1 MLRAALRSAL
11 FLWVSTQAWES
22 VQAGSF
28 LVVTRT
34 ADGWSLQAV
43 ESVTVNGKEK
53 LRGAGSAGNTATW
66 DAKSIGK
73 LAEEQLSSFVVVRR
87 AADGALLGRTGAG
100 DWQALLP
107 EASQTK
113 TAEPA
118 ASLWKSAIVAV
129 KKDHKD
135 KSASSIRTDEIY
147 AILPGADPA
156 ASAGML
162 ATDISLHHLPGM
174 TEGDAFAQMVAFMP
188 AAVKTFP
195 ESAKTVHEY
204 LAQSISAHIRTWQ
217 DGDAAVTV
225 LNEAMALTSA
235 ADAAFPGDS
244 ALSASST
251 QVRNLRKWLDRR
263 VAILRALDAGKQ
275 SDAFLAGYHDFEIF
289 DKSFPQLS
297 KARLAHM
304 QASAKL
310 HLETAKALRDAGDY
324 LDAIR
329 HLLIARWRD
338 SKLTETNDV
347 LEQVRLEVAKLSSQK
362 YAEIRQNVDPR
373 SPAQVQVQ
381 RRLLLAE
388 QYMNDG
394 KPEEAEKALAEAETI
409 DKDEPRVTLLQ
420 AKLAVTRGDLG
431 KALALLDNYA
441 GIAITPLD
449 FADGE
454 KLRASVL
461 YSIQTSADRTRGE
474 LSKDMDQQR
483 FAAALESAADGL
495 KLDNEN
501 PDFLYEAGVNA
512 CVLRHC
518 DRAAPLLHRF
528 LDLTDSADADH
539 NRRIA
544 AVQLLR
550 EAESA
555 AQTDPKLTRKPPEAA
570 EVSWFSGG
578 PLEHAT
584 LYDPISLA
592 FQPKVSR
599 IDASDHLTVA
609 YEWTGNQLRS
619 VHAKYEEKKTGGN
632 IARLAG
638 AAAASAGG
646 LSTTLAWKSADRE
659 TNDFYFNYYDDVP
672 QVLKVSRDNAVVKGT
687 TKRISIPGI
696 GIYGP
701 FAGIGAL
708 GALSN
713 LGRLGSLGQMGSL
726 GALAGRGSIGGLPS
740 FGNVSSLGSI
750 GGTANLGGAA
760 GIMSSVSGAGRMPGI
775 SGFMSSGAGHQLS
788 PQTYSVVNDPQG
800 GSSAGFLTLW
810 NSPRLDTRLAFK
822 ATGKRAAVG
831 FAGNSYFHPFI
842 WDGIHLFEFDYD
854 DQGRVRHAWELDN
867 PGAPRLDFAWDGQR
881 LLKITGRDSG
891 GGVVYSRTLN
901 YSNERLTSESISSH
915 AGNSHIEY
923 KYGKTGRLVEA
934 DCDADRSI
942 DGRSRKIYFADD
954 DKGKR

>member
-1 MLRAALRSAL
+1 
-11 FLWVSTQAWES
+11 
-22 VQAGSF
+22 
-28 LVVTRT
+28 
-34 ADGWSLQAV
+34 
-43 ESVTVNGKEK
+43 
-53 LRGAGSAGNTATW
+53 
-66 DAKSIGK
+66 
-73 LAEEQLSSFVVVRR
+73 
-87 AADGALLGRTGAG
+87 
-100 DWQALLP
+100 
-107 EASQTK
+107 
-113 TAEPA
+113 
-118 ASLWKSAIVAV
+118 
-129 KKDHKD
+129 
-135 KSASSIRTDEIY
+135 
-147 AILPGADPA
+147 
-156 ASAGML
+156 
-162 ATDISLHHLPGM
+162 
-174 TEGDAFAQMVAFMP
+174 
-188 AAVKTFP
+188 
-195 ESAKTVHEY
+195 
-204 LAQSISAHIRTWQ
+204 
-217 DGDAAVTV
+217 
-225 LNEAMALTSA
+225 
-235 ADAAFPGDS
+235 
-244 ALSASST
+244 
-251 QVRNLRKWLDRR
+251 
-263 VAILRALDAGKQ
+263 
-275 SDAFLAGYHDFEIF
+275 
-289 DKSFPQLS
+289 
-297 KARLAHM
+297 
-304 QASAKL
+304 
-310 HLETAKALRDAGDY
+310 
-324 LDAIR
+324 
-329 HLLIARWRD
+329 
-338 SKLTETNDV
+338 
-347 LEQVRLEVAKLSSQK
+347 
-362 YAEIRQNVDPR
+362 
-373 SPAQVQVQ
+373 
-381 RRLLLAE
+381 
-388 QYMNDG
+388 MNDG
-394 KPEEAEKALAEAETI
+394 KPEEAEKALAEAEAI

-420 AKLAVTRGDLG
+420 AKLAVSRGDLG

-461 YSIQTSADRTRGE
+461 YSIQTSAERTRGE

-483 FAAALESAADGL
+483 FATALESAADGL

-501 PDFLYEAGVNA
+501 PDFLFEAGVNA

-528 LDLTDSADADH
+528 LDLTDSADSDH

-550 EAESA
+550 ESERATQDQA
-555 AQTDPKLTRKPPEAA
+555 KGDARPQKAPEGT
-570 EVSWFSGG
+570 EVSWFSGA
-578 PLEHAT
+578 PLEHAAV
-584 LYDPISLA
+584 YDPISLA
-592 FQPKVSR
+592 FQGKVSR

-726 GALAGRGSIGGLPS
+726 GGLAGRGSIGGLPS
-740 FGNVSSLGSI
+740 FGNVSSIGSLA
-750 GGTANLGGAA
+750 GTANLGGTSGLMNAS
-760 GIMSSVSGAGRMPGI
+760 GIMSSVSGAGRMPGV
-775 SGFMSSGAGHQLS
+775 SGFMSTGAGKQLS

-934 DCDADRSI
+934 DCDNDRSM
-942 DGRSRKIYFADD
+942 DGRSRKIYFAEE